1 MKNSSKKRK
10 YLASIMDDSVI
21 ASDEV
26 IDAEAKSHNKE
37 TKTVPTNLNEKSA
50 ICTYKFFYI
59 LLVLLLIIITLLIAV
74 SIYCYLIKYWAK

>member
-50 ICTYKFFYI
+50 ICKVHTNFFI
-59 LLVLLLIIITLLIAV
+59 F
-74 SIYCYLIKYWAK
+74 YLSFY